1 MSGHTRRH
9 IVVKADAAIRQKG
22 YNAFRFS
29 DIAEAMSIRNA
40 AIHYY
45 FPSKSSLGEA
55 VIEDEIRRVE
65 AERIDCQKLTGAFG
79 LQKLIRVFAAHQRAG
94 EVCLNGAL
102 AGEFHTLSTAMQ
114 EKITKLQTGILAWVT
129 AMLEKGKAEGSL
141 HFEGEAGDR
150 ALQFLAILT
159 GSLQLA
165 RALGA
170 EAFSRVVNRM
180 LKDLGAGWTVEQ
192 INN

>member
-9 IVVKADAAIRQKG
+9 IVLKADTEIRQKG

-29 DIAEAMSIRNA
+29 DIAEALSIRNA

-55 VIEDEIRRVE
+55 VIEDELRRVE
-65 AERIDCQKLTGAFG
+65 AERIDCQQITGSLGLRKLVRIF
-79 LQKLIRVFAAHQRAG
+79 VSHQRAG

-102 AGEFHTLSTAMQ
+102 AGELHTLGAAMK
-114 EKITKLQTGILAWVT
+114 EKFAKLQSGILAWVT

-150 ALQFLAILT
+150 ALQVLAILM

-170 EAFSRVVNRM
+170 EAFTRPVNKM
-180 LKDLGAGWTVEQ
+180 LGDLGAGWTVEQ